1 MNLTNSKCLI
11 NATSLL
17 SLYRKLF
24 TMTRKFNPENF
35 NFLAIFL
42 KFLFRK
48 QQLAAKISSFF
59 DSSNMVSFRESPPL
73 ICHCAI
79 VVPRL
84 ILRSGIEEIAKVER
98 RMNEG

>member
-48 QQLAAKISSFF
+48 QQLAAKSAKFLIHLIHVILMSVIA
-59 DSSNMVSFRESPPL
+59 VS
-73 ICHCAI
+73 
-79 VVPRL
+79 
-84 ILRSGIEEIAKVER
+84 
-98 RMNEG
+98 